1 MTPAMCGTM
10 SDKEGSAMPSA
21 GAAKSCKDILK
32 ESAVPSVDQNETA
45 TSLASSLVAA
55 AAGRA
60 SSTRTTNTG
69 ECCEH
74 QATGPQHAQQRKE
87 SVTPCAR
94 RRSSSNNSISS
105 KVSFGTIEIHVVDP
119 IAESASTTFDC
130 GAEDLSSSSTAA
142 KISSPTCRPS
152 SSPPSN
158 HGSDEEVAA
167 LDNSSQ
173 DATPASQTLSRKQQ
187 PQPKQSPNNTIATQE
202 ISTPPPTVA
211 TTATATKQ
219 PIKCGLETY
228 ERLRPPRR
236 SRTEL
241 LLDAVHQRSRRK
253 LSHQALGQDII
264 EAQKSDEKHHSA
276 QLSATVS
283 SRVDDNN
290 RCTLSRSDAV
300 MSRSSHL
307 SLEATKNRRSKR
319 LKRLQSAADGEIER
333 SGTGG
338 LRGWSSNFG
347 GTRL

>member
-1 MTPAMCGTM
+1 ML
-10 SDKEGSAMPSA
+10 SA

-32 ESAVPSVDQNETA
+32 ESAVPSVDQSA
-45 TSLASSLVAA
+45 
-55 AAGRA
+55 
-60 SSTRTTNTG
+60 TG
-69 ECCEH
+69 ECCEY
-74 QATGPQHAQQRKE
+74 QGTGPQHAQQKKE
-87 SVTPCAR
+87 SATPCPR

-105 KVSFGTIEIHVVDP
+105 KVSFGTIEIHVVEP
-119 IAESASTTFDC
+119 IAISASTTFDC
-130 GAEDLSSSSTAA
+130 GAEDLSSSSSAA
-142 KISSPTCRPS
+142 TISSPRP

-158 HGSDEEVAA
+158 HGSEEVAA

-173 DATPASQTLSRKQQ
+173 DATPASQTSSHKQQ

-202 ISTPPPTVA
+202 ISTSPPTVA
-211 TTATATKQ
+211 TAATATEP

-241 LLDAVHQRSRRK
+241 LLDAVRQRSRRK
-253 LSHQALGQDII
+253 LSHQALGHDVI
-264 EAQKSDEKHHSA
+264 EAQKSLDEKHHP
-276 QLSATVS
+276 QLSATNS
-283 SRVDDNN
+283 SRVDTNN

-300 MSRSSHL
+300 MSRSSNL

-333 SGTGG
+333 SSTGG

>member
-60 SSTRTTNTG
+60 SSTRTTTTG

-130 GAEDLSSSSTAA
+130 GAEDLSSSSTTA

-152 SSPPSN
+152 SPPSN
-158 HGSDEEVAA
+158 HGSEEVAA
-167 LDNSSQ
+167 LDNSSH
-173 DATPASQTLSRKQQ
+173 DATPASQALSPKQQ

-202 ISTPPPTVA
+202 ISTSPPTVA
-211 TTATATKQ
+211 TAATATNQ
-219 PIKCGLETY
+219 PIKCGLHPNATRTKADGRRR
-228 ERLRPPRR
+228 RLQLRR
-236 SRTEL
+236 YNNCKKQTSSTEQS
-241 LLDAVHQRSRRK
+241 DASPNANECAIPMRGVGIRKNGPIANRHKIESNQPSKFYKK
-253 LSHQALGQDII
+253 LSHTI
-264 EAQKSDEKHHSA
+264 ESA
-276 QLSATVS
+276 IQ
-283 SRVDDNN
+283 R
-290 RCTLSRSDAV
+290 
-300 MSRSSHL
+300 
-307 SLEATKNRRSKR
+307 
-319 LKRLQSAADGEIER
+319 
-333 SGTGG
+333 
-338 LRGWSSNFG
+338 
-347 GTRL
+347 